1 MVSDSVQFVILQIE
15 YSNHEVLQEIQSL
28 LLDFAKFYLVV
39 LALFEV
45 SIRVQDIYDL
55 DNALD
60 QLSIILLVPV
70 LVHVTLQSR
79 NVTQP

>member
-28 LLDFAKFYLVV
+28 LLDFAKFHLVV